1 MSGGGG
7 GSPVDKTTRI
17 LRKIENRIDTMEDA
31 MAMIAKLEE
40 QGSRMSASQCVEPKN
55 LCVEEGRAEVFCCAV
70 EKIARLEAALQKCK
84 EQRDQVHLQ
93 FWDDVCPEWV
103 FEQDNAELDAI
114 LKPEQ
119 DR

>member
-1 MSGGGG
+1 MTSQHRVFRLTPKQ
-7 GSPVDKTTRI
+7 SSDLLSDFDTLELTHIDDEEIIYCKVKKTI
-17 LRKIENRIDTMEDA
+17 HVIEY
-31 MAMIAKLEE
+31 
-40 QGSRMSASQCVEPKN
+40 SAYESA
-55 LCVEEGRAEVFCCAV
+55 RA
-70 EKIARLEAALQKCK
+70 KIARLEAALQRCK

-119 DR
+119 ER